1 MKGIILAGGF
11 GTRLRYLPREEAILH
26 PRGLCTRFL
35 GYEQ

>member
-1 MKGIILAGGF
+1 MKGIILADGF

-26 PRGLCTRFL
+26 PGGPCTRFL